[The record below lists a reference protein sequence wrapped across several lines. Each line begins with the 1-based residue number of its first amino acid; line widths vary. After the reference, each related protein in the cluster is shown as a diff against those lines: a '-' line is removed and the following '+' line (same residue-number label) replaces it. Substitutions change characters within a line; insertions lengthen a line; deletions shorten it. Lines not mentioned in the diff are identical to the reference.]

1 MKWIVSFLF
10 VLMSLSAR
18 EKMNVVLLTV
28 DDMNA
33 DSLGAF
39 GCPVEGTSPQF
50 DAFAADAMRFNYAH
64 VHATSCIPSRNII
77 SSGKYLYN
85 SGLEGF
91 YQLPKEQVT
100 FRTLPEVLKTN
111 GYFTMIRGKAHHS
124 YPYVPYKRAF
134 DIIFDD
140 ELKEKKLNIRQPKTF
155 YDYTKKGVEAAKK
168 ADKPFFYSMDIHDPH
183 TPYYGLI
190 KKKLTPGL
198 NKEDESNPPS
208 RIFKA
213 EEIVIPGFLPQ
224 TEKVRLEMAAYYS
237 TVRRADDSIGNVIQA
252 LKDSGV
258 YDETIII
265 FLSDH
270 GIPEP
275 FGKTTNYY
283 NGSHTP
289 LTVRWPGRT
298 KAGSVDND
306 HMIGSVDI
314 FPSVLDMLGIKQE
327 TGLDGRSFTSILKGD
342 KQDDRDYVVTMYEEN
357 VGGNRQ
363 PTRSIIT
370 KDFGYIYN
378 LWSDGERKFAS
389 ATKGTLAYKE
399 MDRLAKE
406 GNAHW
411 QARLDLYNHRKPE
424 ELYNYHLD
432 PHALKDLSESPEYAA
447 KMQELRQALAQAMKA
462 SGDPIYSLFKER
474 DNEELI
480 QAHLKKVDGE
490 SEVRKRDAAYS
501 RSGRA
506 KADKKKK
513 QPSKTKKNKK

>member
-1 MKWIVSFLF
+1 MKWIVSFML
-10 VLMSLSAR
+10 VMLSLSAN

-50 DAFAADAMRFNYAH
+50 DAFAEDAMRFNYAH

-91 YQLPKEQVT
+91 YQLPKDQVT
-100 FRTLPEVLKTN
+100 FRTLPEVLQAN

-155 YDYTKKGVEAAKK
+155 YDYTKKGVEAARK
-168 ADKPFFYSMDIHDPH
+168 ACKPFFYSMDIHDPH

-190 KKKLTPGL
+190 KKKLTVGL
-198 NKEDESNPPS
+198 NKEDKNNAPS

-213 EEIVIPGFLPQ
+213 EEIVIPPFLPQ
-224 TEKVRLEMAAYYS
+224 TDIVRLEMAAYYS

-258 YDETIII
+258 YDQTIIV

-270 GIPEP
+270 GMPEP

-289 LTVRWPGRT
+289 LTVRWPGHT

-314 FPSVLDMLGIKQE
+314 FPSVLEMLGIEQE
-327 TGLDGRSFTSILKGD
+327 KDLDGRSFTSILEGNT
-342 KQDDRDYVVTMYEEN
+342 QEDRDYVLTMYEEN

-363 PTRSIIT
+363 PTRSIIS
-370 KDFGYIYN
+370 KDFAYIYN
-378 LWSDGERKFAS
+378 LWSDGERKFSS

-399 MDRLAKE
+399 MERLAKE
-406 GNAHW
+406 GDAHW
-411 QARLDLYNHRKPE
+411 QARLDMYNFRQVE

-432 PHALKDLSESPEYAA
+432 PHALKDLSKNPEYAN
-447 KMQELRQALAQAMKA
+447 KLDDMRHVLAGVMKA
-462 SGDPIYSLFKER
+462 SSDPLYNLFLDRANHSAIE
-474 DNEELI
+474 
-480 QAHLKKVDGE
+480 AHLAKVDAE
-490 SEVRKRDAAYS
+490 SDTRRRDAVYS
-501 RSGRA
+501 RSGKA
-506 KADKKKK
+506 KIDKKKSSDKKKK
-513 QPSKTKKNKK
+513 AKK